1 MKNLLPNI
9 DLENRVWGLDI
20 MRVVAIVTVLIL
32 YSSEYKMEY
41 SFSLI
46 YPFGV
51 VAIEISCLCLLMA
64 SLVYPFFELPVL
76 KIREKFTH
84 KE

>member
-1 MKNLLPNI
+1 MKNLLPKI
-9 DLENRVWGLDI
+9 DLTSRVWGLDI
-20 MRVVAIVTVLIL
+20 MRVVSIVTVLIL
-32 YSSEYKMEY
+32 YSGDYKMEY

-51 VAIEISCLCLLMA
+51 VAIEISSLCLLMA
-64 SLVYPFFELPVL
+64 SFVYPFFELPAFRM
-76 KIREKFTH
+76 REIVIN